1 MNDTF
6 KLILWH
12 IEAYANFLKNTHNIP
27 YEKVLELDI
36 FKNHLE
42 FQLNEINNSGEIH
55 THESIIDLL
64 RNHLILSEPTEI
76 AAVDERLENW
86 VGSSE
91 NLGSFKGLHY
101 SHYVQKLIAGGK
113 SNLIGQLDQDTLTI
127 LDCCA
132 NPKSDT
138 LFDRRG
144 LVYGHVQSGKTAN
157 YLGLISRAFDHGYK
171 IVIVLAGLNEDLR
184 QQTQERIENSLLLET
199 KEYKIRRATSLEY
212 DFAAIAN
219 HTDLTGRERS
229 IWVVKKNKI
238 VLENIIEWFSVQA
251 QKSELTFFQEPVLI
265 IDDEADNAS
274 IQSLTASE
282 FASWETGMELEQL
295 DIEDLTEEQLEK
307 LEKARNTNISTIN
320 RLIRVLLSTLGKKT
334 FVQYTA
340 TPYSVINQTTED
352 LERTVTVR
360 TRNYILSDNDLFPE
374 HFIIPLKAGNSYF
387 GLEKTFNTNKAKNI
401 PFFQNINTLFPNEEL
416 ERIFTTRRDSYFLFD
431 QIPDSLKTAILE
443 FLVTIVIK
451 NFRNIEDHNSML
463 IHTTFKTDDINYLH
477 SKVQDFLNYVW
488 IESRQPTSNTLLQLN
503 KILKRLKER
512 SKAVI
517 YDDYF
522 IINKLYPENITSND
536 IQAIQNNLNQPISV
550 VAYHSTSNQSL
561 QYNLKDG
568 DGNKKYKNYIIIGGN
583 KLARGLTI
591 EGLNTTYFTR
601 NSTRRDSLY
610 QMGRWFGYRIGFE
623 DIISIYTTNKT
634 FSDYQSIYIIE
645 KHLRDDFEINMEREC
660 PILPKNAIIKLA
672 ITSDELNTEFGKLPF
687 PCDPSKLRKTIESAL
702 DSTGHT
708 RTSQFE
714 KEHISKYAENLLKS
728 INFIR
733 ELDDNYER
741 FDYDNLPKHIN
752 RNISFTN
759 IPSDLIL
766 KFLESLFH
774 SGRMSTDFGILREF
788 ISENSAHLTNWS
800 VSLINR
806 SNNSSFNPEFYV
818 GQTEIKQT
826 NYQPSN
832 ASTEDVI
839 KFGSVLAR
847 EAGDTAFD
855 LIHIDPTICT
865 EKEVKRK
872 RQNLKIPL
880 ILIYPNYMNASSGYF
895 ENDVQMPIIDVY
907 IPDFQGLKKINYRI
921 RRSFN

>member
-1 MNDTF
+1 MNHDF
-6 KLILWH
+6 KTIIWH
-12 IEAYANFLKNTHNIP
+12 IEAYASLLKSINNIS

-42 FQLNEINNSGEIH
+42 YQLNEINRSGEIH
-55 THESIIDLL
+55 TQESIIDLL

-101 SHYVQKLIAGGK
+101 SHYVQKLIEGGK
-113 SNLIGQLDQDTLTI
+113 SSLIGQLDQDTFTI

-132 NPKSDT
+132 NPISDT

-184 QQTQERIENSLLLET
+184 QQTQERIENSLLFET
-199 KEYKIRRATSLEY
+199 KEYIIRRATSLQY
-212 DFAAIAN
+212 DFAANAN
-219 HTDLTGRERS
+219 HQHLTGSERS

-238 VLENIIEWFSVQA
+238 VLENIIEWFSTQA
-251 QKSELTFFQEPVLI
+251 QKSESNFFQEPVLI

-282 FASWETGMELEQL
+282 FASWETGMELDQL
-295 DIEDLTEEQLEK
+295 DIEDLTEEQLQQ
-307 LEKARNTNISTIN
+307 LENARNRSISTIN
-320 RLIRVLLSTLGKKT
+320 RLIRVLLSTIGKKT

-340 TPYSVINQTTED
+340 TPYSVINQSTED
-352 LERTVTVR
+352 LERKVTVR
-360 TRNYILSDNDLFPE
+360 TRTYTLSDNDLFPE
-374 HFIIPLKAGNSYF
+374 HFIIPLKSGNSYF
-387 GLEKTFNTNKAKNI
+387 GLEKTFNTNEAKNI

-416 ERIFTTRRDSYFLFD
+416 DKIFTTKKDSCFLFD

-443 FLVTIVIK
+443 FLVTIIIK

-477 SKVQDFLNYVW
+477 NKVQDFLRYVW
-488 IESRQPTSNTLLQLN
+488 IECIQPSSSTLIQLN
-503 KILKRLKER
+503 KILQRLKER
-512 SKAVI
+512 SKTDL
-517 YDDYF
+517 YDQYF
-522 IINKLYPENITSND
+522 IINKLYPEKITSYD
-536 IQAIQNNLNQPISV
+536 ITAIQNNLNQPISV

-561 QYNLKDG
+561 QYNLKDSAR
-568 DGNKKYKNYIIIGGN
+568 NKKYKNYIIIGGN

-672 ITSDELNTEFGKLPF
+672 ITSDELTTAFGKLPF
-687 PCDPSKLRKTIESAL
+687 PCDPSKLRKTTLSDL

-714 KEHISKYAENLLKS
+714 KEHISKYADNLLKS
-728 INFIR
+728 IDFIR
-733 ELDDNYER
+733 ELDKDYKR
-741 FDYDNLPKHIN
+741 FEYDNLPKHIN

-759 IPSDLIL
+759 IPSDPIL

-774 SGRMSTDFGILREF
+774 NGRMATDFGILREF
-788 ISENSAHLTNWS
+788 ISENSQHLTNWS

-806 SNNSSFNPEFYV
+806 SNNSSFHPEFYI

-832 ASTEDVI
+832 ATTEDVI

-855 LIHIDPTICT
+855 LIHTDPNIRT
-865 EKEVKRK
+865 EKEVKLK

-880 ILIYPNYMNASSGYF
+880 ILIYPNFITSSSGYF

-907 IPDFQGLKKINYRI
+907 IPDFKGLKKINYRI
-921 RRSFN
+921 RRRFN